1 MTRRKSTKDVIDES
15 KRYEVLPVR
24 NSVLF
29 PGVLMP
35 VAVTRKT
42 SRKLVQAANDTERYI
57 IVLTQKDSSVSEPSG
72 KDLYSLAHSSAV

>member
-72 KDLYSLAHSSAV
+72 KDLYSS